1 MKMKGVYALLICS
14 LMVSVSYAQDEE
26 KEKSNNFFKKE
37 NLFTGGTLN
46 ASFFNGTTALGIS
59 PYFGYSLNKYI
70 DVAVTGNINYVS
82 QRQYDY
88 NGYYIGKSRQTIY
101 GPGAFV
107 RIFPVKFLFA
117 QASYEHNFIKYKNI
131 YPSNSGMPDDKYNF
145 NANSLLVGAGFA
157 SGRGE
162 GNNTYYYISISW
174 DVLKDTYSPYLDNT
188 KSALPQIRAGYNI
201 ALFQGKHNSY

>member
-1 MKMKGVYALLICS
+1 MKMKYVYTLLICS
-14 LMVSVSYAQDEE
+14 LIVSASYAQDEE
-26 KEKSNNFFKKE
+26 KETSNHFFKKE

-70 DVAVTGNINYVS
+70 DLAVTGNINYVS
-82 QRQYDY
+82 ERLYDY
-88 NGYYIGKSRQTIY
+88 NGYYQGKTRETIY

-107 RIFPVKFLFA
+107 RLFPVKFLFLQGA
-117 QASYEHNFIKYKNI
+117 YEHNFIKSKNI

-145 NANSLLVGAGFA
+145 NANSLLVGAGYA

-174 DVLKDTYSPYLDNT
+174 DVLKDTNSPYLDNT

-201 ALFQGKHNSY
+201 ALFQGKHDRY

>member
-1 MKMKGVYALLICS
+1 MKLKCVYLLLLCS
-14 LMVSVSYAQDEE
+14 IIATSTFAQDEKEEGNE
-26 KEKSNNFFKKE
+26 KFFKKE

-46 ASFFNGTTALGIS
+46 ASFFNGTTALGVS

-70 DVAVTGNINYVS
+70 DVAVTANINYVS

-88 NGYYIGKSRQTIY
+88 YGNYQGKARQTIY

-107 RIFPVKFLFA
+107 RLFPVKFLFA
-117 QASYEHNFIKYKNI
+117 QAAFEHNFIRYKNI
-131 YPSNSGMPDDKYNF
+131 YPSNSGIPNETYNF
-145 NANSLLVGAGFA
+145 NANSLLVGAGYA

-174 DVLKDTYSPYLDNT
+174 DVLKDANSPYLDNT

-201 ALFQGKHNSY
+201 ALFQGRHNRY